1 MDLLETMLHRRSTR
15 SYIGEH
21 VSEEQLGRILA
32 AGQSGASGKGL
43 YPWEFVVVRAPETLA
58 RLAECRAQGA
68 GSTVSAA
75 DAAIVVVGDTERSDT
90 WVEDC
95 SSALTNMHLMA
106 DSMGLA
112 SCWIQ
117 GRLRFAKDG
126 RTTDEAVRELLGVPE
141 PFRLEGL
148 LALGVPKAHP
158 APHTLAD
165 VDRAKI
171 HWERF
176 ER

>member
-15 SYIGEH
+15 IYTGEH
-21 VSEEQLGRILA
+21 VSDEQLERVLA

-43 YPWEFVVVRAPETLA
+43 YPWQFVVVRDPETLA
-58 RLAECRAQGA
+58 ALADCRKQGA
-68 GSTVSAA
+68 GRTVSAA
-75 DAAIVVVGDTERSDT
+75 DAAIVVFGDAERSDI
-90 WVEDC
+90 WIEDC
-95 SSALTNMHLMA
+95 SCALTNMHLMA

-117 GRLRFAKDG
+117 GRLRHAKDG
-126 RTTDEAVRELLGVPE
+126 RTTDEAARELLGVPD
-141 PFRLEGL
+141 PYRLEGL
-148 LALGVPKAHP
+148 LALGVPMKHP

-165 VDRAKI
+165 VDRTKI

-176 ER
+176 